1 MTLALASASP
11 KAYWYLTRG
20 TGAVALVLLTVSVL
34 LGVLGSLRFSAGP
47 RWPRFAIETVHRDV
61 SLLVLLVLV
70 VHIITSVLDSF
81 APISVT
87 NAVIPFTG
95 TYRPLWL
102 GFGALS
108 FDLLVA
114 LAVTSLI
121 RRRLGYRAWR
131 AVHWLAYASWPVAVL
146 HGLGT
151 GSDTKIWWMLVL
163 TGVCVITVLMAVWA
177 RIARADSD
185 VGWVRLP
192 ATAATVLTPLGLVLF
207 TLIGPLQSGWARKA
221 GTPTKLLAKSFV
233 PARAVVATPA
243 KPSRPAATAAPTVQS
258 RSFSARL
265 KGTVSQTAVAGGALI
280 DLSMRFSGSRTGSLR
295 VRLAGAP
302 IGGGGLSLT
311 GSQVDLIANGL
322 LSVMEGRI
330 VSLQGTDFLAHLTDS
345 AGAGMDVHAHL
356 NIDAQNN
363 VVTGTLAATASGSG
377 GG

>member
-1 MTLALASASP
+1 MTLALAAASP

-47 RWPRFAIETVHRDV
+47 RWPRFAIDTLHRDV

-102 GFGALS
+102 GLGALS

-114 LAVTSLI
+114 LAVTSLV

-151 GSDTKIWWMLVL
+151 GSDTKIWWMLAL
-163 TGVCVITVLMAVWA
+163 TGACVITVLMAVWA
-177 RIARADSD
+177 RIAQGDPDA
-185 VGWVRLP
+185 GWMRLP

-207 TLIGPLQSGWARKA
+207 AVIGPLQSGWARKA
-221 GTPTKLLAKSFV
+221 GTPTTLLAKKSFV
-233 PARAVVATPA
+233 PARTVVATRA
-243 KPSRPAATAAPTVQS
+243 KPSRPATPAAPPAHV
-258 RSFSARL
+258 RAFSARVQ
-265 KGTVSQTAVAGGALI
+265 GTLSQTAVTGGALI
-280 DLSMRFSGSRTGSLR
+280 DISIRLIGRQSGRLR

-302 IGGGGLSLT
+302 IDGGGLSLT
-311 GSQVDLIANGL
+311 GSQVDLIANSL
-322 LSVMEGRI
+322 PSVMQGKV
-330 VSLQGTDFLAHLTDS
+330 VSLQGTEFLAHLTDS
-345 AGAGMDVHAHL
+345 AGAAMDVQAHL
-356 NIDAQNN
+356 NINPQTN
-363 VVTGTLAATASGSG
+363 VVTGTVAGTPAGSG
-377 GG
+377 G